1 MANELKCC
9 GFKAHVVP
17 FCVAQVFWFRVLV
30 SCLMFCGTFLQTI
43 SPYDRFES
51 LLRECR
57 LIDMDVFRIMFLSCW
72 KIEAWF
78 LLSVRMC
85 VF

>member
-1 MANELKCC
+1 M
-9 GFKAHVVP
+9 
-17 FCVAQVFWFRVLV
+17 FWFHVLCSV
-30 SCLMFCGTFLQTI
+30 ERFCRLYLLMIDL
-43 SPYDRFES
+43 ES